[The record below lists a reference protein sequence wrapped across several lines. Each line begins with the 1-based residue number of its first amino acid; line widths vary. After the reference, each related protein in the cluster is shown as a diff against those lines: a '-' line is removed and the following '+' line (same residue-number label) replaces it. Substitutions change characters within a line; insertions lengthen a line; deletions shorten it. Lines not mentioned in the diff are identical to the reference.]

1 MDLGYCPAWPARPS
15 ALRAGAHLLAW
26 LVCLSAALPTQA
38 APPVAE
44 DASKGSS
51 SREDRQAAIDSIP
64 FDKLEETA
72 KTKVNLVLKDV
83 SIYRRMPVEVVRCNP
98 ELYLFLV
105 NRPDAVVNLWEV
117 LGISEVHL
125 RQVGKNTYR
134 ADDGHGTLCDF
145 EFLYRSHDFH
155 VIHAEG
161 SYVGPLFNRQ
171 IKGKCLM
178 TLRSGFVKETDGNYY
193 VTHRLDAFCKL
204 DNVGADLLA
213 KSIHPLVGKV
223 CDRNFTE
230 ISAFMGSISRK
241 MEHDED
247 WGQHIASKLEHVHPS
262 VREAFSKLI
271 TKLAKQAEERES
283 REGVKT
289 AARDRDPGPIGKPV
303 EPKGDGKSASEKSPS
318 KPAKTETK

>member
-1 MDLGYCPAWPARPS
+1 MDLGHCPAWPARPS

-26 LVCLSAALPTQA
+26 LVCLGSALPAQA
-38 APPVAE
+38 ASPAVE
-44 DASKGSS
+44 GSS
-51 SREDRQAAIDSIP
+51 SREDRQTAIDSIP
-64 FDKLEETA
+64 LDKLEETA
-72 KTKVNLVLKDV
+72 KTKVNQVLKDV

-213 KSIHPLVGKV
+213 KTIHPLVGKV

-241 MEHDED
+241 VEHDED
-247 WGQHIASKLEHVHPS
+247 WGHQIAAKLENVHPS
-262 VREAFSKLI
+262 VREALTKLI
-271 TKLAKQAEERES
+271 TKLARQTEEREA

-289 AARDRDPGPIGKPV
+289 AARDRDSGPKGKPV
-303 EPKGDGKSASEKSPS
+303 PPRSEEKSATEKSPS
-318 KPAKTETK
+318 KPTKTETK